1 MKTMFNLILLL
12 LFITGCGNSALIKGT
27 DKIVGVEKADIK
39 VADKIAD
46 NVKVAEDVKID
57 PKMTIADKS
66 TDINQ
71 KANRD
76 IRTEQTSINDTDL
89 MKYIM
94 YILGGIITC
103 LIIQFIALLKWQGN
117 SFNKLLKSKC
127 ESYDK
132 LMAAKDL
139 YITNLVKSNSA
150 KDEKIDEWQNQ
161 LIVKLIDKKDK
172 V

>member
-103 LIIQFIALLKWQGN
+103 LILQFIALLKWQGN
-117 SFNKLLKSKC
+117 SYNKLLKSKC

-132 LMAAKDL
+132 LMAAKDVW
-139 YITNLVKSNSA
+139 IANLIASA
-150 KDEKIDEWQNQ
+150 E
-161 LIVKLIDKKDK
+161 KKDK
-172 V
+172 INDDWLRKKINGKGDV

>member
-39 VADKIAD
+39 VADKIA
-46 NVKVAEDVKID
+46 EDIKIE

-66 TDINQ
+66 TNIEQ